1 MANSTIA
8 LSQSELD
15 VVRPIEL
22 SFALPR
28 SYGTRIYLR
37 LTIRAKF
44 ILLFLTTAQDGD
56 SVAASLGSFVFAL
69 PDHLNPGQSISTPLY
84 IDKPSLDFSSRLAK
98 FLARKYGK
106 AVYVGNSISFASTGM
121 GGTVEEELEGFKK
134 VVDVVT
140 HHLNHEQK

>member
-69 PDHLNPGQSISTPLY
+69 PDASYN
-84 IDKPSLDFSSRLAK
+84 FSSL
-98 FLARKYGK
+98 FFI
-106 AVYVGNSISFASTGM
+106 SIFFCLVALDNLLGM
-121 GGTVEEELEGFKK
+121 SRY
-134 VVDVVT
+134 
-140 HHLNHEQK
+140 